1 MTESRT
7 AVVIE
12 DDADIRELIEL
23 VLVQSGFTVYA
34 AGDGLTGVELVREHT
49 PEVITLDVGL
59 PDIDGL
65 EVTRRVRQFS
75 DAYIVMLT
83 ARSEEADTLLGLD
96 AGADDYLIKP
106 FRPRELR
113 ARVAAMLRRPRAAAE
128 ASALEVPA
136 AAVAAPAAQAA
147 PAAPAASGF
156 SAEEGTVY
164 SHNGLTLA
172 VETREVSLNGVELQ
186 LTRTEFDL
194 LASLLSSGRRV
205 RSKADLVAEL
215 HSDEYSVTG
224 RVDEAEER
232 AVEVHLGNLR
242 RKLDD
247 NPRTPQWIETVR
259 GVGYRLAPARWNVPS
274 IQ

>member
-23 VLVQSGFTVYA
+23 VLVQSGFTVHA

-113 ARVAAMLRRPRAAAE
+113 ARVAAMLRRPRAAVE
-128 ASALEVPA
+128 SA
-136 AAVAAPAAQAA
+136 AAEPATPIAAAAAPAAA
-147 PAAPAASGF
+147 PSAPGF
-156 SAEEGTVY
+156 TAEEGTVY
-164 SHNGLTLA
+164 THNGLTLA

>member
-23 VLVQSGFTVYA
+23 VLVQSGFTVHA
-34 AGDGLTGVELVREHT
+34 AGDGLTGVELVREHS

-128 ASALEVPA
+128 AAAEPTAPAPA
-136 AAVAAPAAQAA
+136 AAAPAAA
-147 PAAPAASGF
+147 PSGRGF
-156 SAEEGTVY
+156 TADEGTVY
-164 SHNGLTLA
+164 THNGLTLA
-172 VETREVSLNGVELQ
+172 VETREVSLGGVELQ

-194 LASLLSSGRRV
+194 LASLLASGRRV

-215 HSDEYSVTG
+215 HADEYSVTG

>member
-23 VLVQSGFTVYA
+23 VLVQSGFTVHA

-113 ARVAAMLRRPRAAAE
+113 ARVAAMLRRPRAAADT
-128 ASALEVPA
+128 
-136 AAVAAPAAQAA
+136 VAAE
-147 PAAPAASGF
+147 PAAPAAAAAAPAAASTTPGF
-156 SAEEGTVY
+156 TAEEGTVY